1 MLRTS
6 QDYFVEY
13 WDSSF
18 SLILMYLIKLI
29 LISTLNF
36 FNKIQI
42 YLCEITKFYHKMN
55 IKNKIEEKIVKNLAL
70 D

>member
-13 WDSSF
+13 WDSSI